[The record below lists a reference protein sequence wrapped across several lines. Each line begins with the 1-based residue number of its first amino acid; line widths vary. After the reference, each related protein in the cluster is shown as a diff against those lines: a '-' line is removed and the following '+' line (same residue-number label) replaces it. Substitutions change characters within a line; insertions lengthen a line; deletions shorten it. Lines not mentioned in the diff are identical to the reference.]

1 MVRET
6 FIRSVKPYGSGCTLV
21 GVALYTRVSTED
33 QAKEGFS
40 LEAQRDRLRAYCI
53 AKGWPVAREYVD
65 EGYSGRD
72 VRRPAYQQMI
82 LERDLW
88 DTLLVVK
95 MDRIHRNARN
105 FMQMMEDLN
114 AWDKE
119 FASMQESLDTSTAM
133 GRFVVD
139 IIQRIAQ
146 LESEVIG
153 ERVYMGMEQKA
164 RTSGGIL
171 GFAIPYGYDHR
182 EGRLFVN
189 PQEGEVLRR
198 IFSKYLAGLGTKKIA
213 QALNSEGIASKNGGV
228 WSGRAVLYILHN
240 PIYCG
245 YNHWKGHLKPGDH
258 ESLVSIQDFNR
269 VQEMMVVRTKVPHQ
283 KKDIVQIPESQ
294 GMAA

>member
-1 MVRET
+1 MGFDSFISSPSSYGWGCALVR
-6 FIRSVKPYGSGCTLV
+6 
-21 GVALYTRVSTED
+21 VAVYARVSTED

-40 LEAQRDRLRAYCI
+40 LEAQRERLRAYCT
-53 AKGWPVAREYVD
+53 AKGWQVAKEYVD

-82 LERDLW
+82 LERDYW

-95 MDRIHRNARN
+95 MDRIHRNARH

-114 AWDKE
+114 AWGKE

-164 RTSGGIL
+164 KTTGGIL
-171 GFAIPYGYDHR
+171 GFKVPYGYDHR
-182 EGRLFVN
+182 DGRLFAN
-189 PQEGEVLRR
+189 LGEAPVVRR
-198 IFSKYLAGLGTKKIA
+198 IFADYLAGLGTGRIA
-213 QALNSEGIASKNGGV
+213 RALNIEGVASKNGRS
-228 WSGRAVLYILHN
+228 WSQPMVLYLLRN
-240 PIYCG
+240 PLYCG
-245 YNHWKGHLKPGDH
+245 YNHWEGHLKPGPH
-258 ESLVSIQDFNR
+258 EALVSNGDFNR
-269 VQEMMVVRTKVPHQ
+269 AQELIALRTKVPYRR
-283 KKDIVQIPESQ
+283 KGVFLLPTPELSPT
-294 GMAA
+294 